1 MRYDV
6 TLERIA
12 NCYYNLGLERARL
25 RDLSGAAE
33 LLKKSLQYDKY
44 QKDARNLL
52 GLIFF
57 ECGETADALV
67 QWVISMNLM
76 PEDNLA
82 DHYLD
87 EVQRKPAILRIC
99 SDNVKRYNQA
109 LDYAQNNNE
118 DLAIMQLNQVIGDR
132 PNYVKAHTLL
142 ALLYMKKEE
151 WVKAGKSLL
160 TVLHIDRNN
169 PKALVL
175 MDEVKHNTGRAEVEK
190 NRLKNVFS
198 HRRMSDDDVLVPQ
211 EVKQIS
217 PWMVV
222 LYILIG
228 FVFALLAFYLLLLPA
243 KTKALNSQNNQEL
256 IRYAEKLDAVN
267 QENTSLQS
275 QLDSLQTEYDDVN
288 AQLAQYASANASFAG
303 QYRSLNDIQSLISA
317 GDMVGAAEQY
327 LQLDVANVTDESL
340 QSLLSTVKAEME
352 GTVYQRL
359 SELGTAAWNSG
370 DTAQA
375 QTDYEL
381 SLQLR
386 QEPETMFLL
395 ARLYQSSGDTENA
408 NKLFDQIVGEYPD
421 SPYAERARN
430 ARGY

>member
-118 DLAIMQLNQVIGDR
+118 DLAIMQLNQVISDR

-160 TVLHIDRNN
+160 TVLRIDRNN

-175 MDEVKHNTGRAEVEK
+175 MDEVKHNTGRAEVEQ

-228 FVFALLAFYLLLLPA
+228 FAFALLSFYLLLLPA

-275 QLDSLQTEYDDVN
+275 QLDSLQTEYDAAN
-288 AQLAQYASANASFAG
+288 AQLAQYASANASFAS
-303 QYRSLNDIQSLISA
+303 QYRGLNDIQALISG

-327 LQLDVANVTDESL
+327 LQLDVSNVTDESL

-375 QTDYEL
+375 QKDYEL

-408 NKLFDQIVGEYPD
+408 NKLFDQIVGEYPA

>member
-228 FVFALLAFYLLLLPA
+228 FAFALLAFYLLLLPA